1 MVPGQSGTRVQI
13 VMQVPFS
20 ERPGRHER
28 HFRRRLG
35 NRLLP
40 NPLPADFRQEDL
52 LEVQRLDHEELL
64 QFLTGLRETVQRAVE
79 LQPREESQVVLDLK
93 AELEKMYE
101 TACGLADEQ
110 GGNKSAIRQLIAVI
124 MDKIRQGAS
133 GDALAAQELAQEET
147 ARTTHFQL
155 LEYPLIADLLHP
167 ESLIAA
173 NELAG
178 VLLTDPENEVAEA
191 LTLFDQAQLEVICDD
206 ARNLLEE
213 TALLSDYAQRLNLL
227 QSFLAD

>member
-1 MVPGQSGTRVQI
+1 
-13 VMQVPFS
+13 MQVPFS
-20 ERPGRHER
+20 EKPGRHER
-28 HFRRRLG
+28 HFKRKLG
-35 NRLLP
+35 NRLMP
-40 NPLPADFRQEDL
+40 CPLPSDYDKEDL

-64 QFLTGLRETVQRAVE
+64 QFLTGLRETVRRAME

-110 GGNKSAIRQLIAVI
+110 GGNKSAIHQLIAVI
-124 MDKIRQGAS
+124 MDKIREGAS
-133 GDALAAQELAQEET
+133 GDALAAQELAQEEA

-167 ESLIAA
+167 QSLVAS
-173 NELAG
+173 NELAA

-191 LTLFDQAQLEVICDD
+191 LSLFDHAQLEAICDE
-206 ARNLLEE
+206 AGKLLED
-213 TALLSDYAQRLNLL
+213 AGLSADYEQRLNLL
-227 QSFLAD
+227 HNALSAA

>member
-1 MVPGQSGTRVQI
+1 
-13 VMQVPFS
+13 MQVPFS
-20 ERPGRHER
+20 EKPGRHER
-28 HFRRRLG
+28 HFKRKLG
-35 NRLLP
+35 NKLMPSPLP
-40 NPLPADFRQEDL
+40 NEYDKEDL
-52 LEVQRLDHEELL
+52 LEAQRLDHEELL

-124 MDKIRQGAS
+124 MDKIRQGAG

-155 LEYPLIADLLHP
+155 LEYPLIAELLHP
-167 ESLIAA
+167 QTLVAS
-173 NELAG
+173 NELVG
-178 VLLTDPENEVAEA
+178 VLLTDPDDEVAAA
-191 LTLFDQAQLEVICDD
+191 LTLFDHTQLQTICDD
-206 ARNLLEE
+206 AGNLLEE
-213 TALLSDYAQRLNLL
+213 TGLSANYEQRMSLL
-227 QSFLAD
+227 QSGLFVD

>member
-1 MVPGQSGTRVQI
+1 
-13 VMQVPFS
+13 MQVPFS

-28 HFRRRLG
+28 HFRRKLG
-35 NRLLP
+35 NRLMP
-40 NPLPADFRQEDL
+40 CPLPEEYDKADL

-64 QFLTGLRETVQRAVE
+64 QFLAGLRDTVGRAAS

-124 MDKIRQGAS
+124 MDKIREGA
-133 GDALAAQELAQEET
+133 GEDALAAQELAQEEA
-147 ARTTHFQL
+147 ARTTHFRL

-167 ESLIAA
+167 QSLVAS
-173 NELAG
+173 NELVG

-191 LTLFDQAQLEVICDD
+191 LALFDRAQLQAIYEE
-206 ARNLLEE
+206 AAGLLEE
-213 TALLSDYAQRLNLL
+213 TGLSASYAQRLSLL
-227 QSFLAD
+227 TKALSGA

>member
-1 MVPGQSGTRVQI
+1 
-13 VMQVPFS
+13 MQVPFS
-20 ERPGRHER
+20 EKPGRHER
-28 HFRRRLG
+28 HFKRKLG
-35 NRLLP
+35 NELMP
-40 NPLPADFRQEDL
+40 CPLPDEYDKEDL
-52 LEVQRLDHEELL
+52 LEAQRLDHEELL

-124 MDKIRQGAS
+124 MDKIRQGAG

-167 ESLIAA
+167 QTLVAS

-178 VLLTDPENEVAEA
+178 VLLTDPDDEVAQA
-191 LTLFDQAQLEVICDD
+191 LTLFDQAQLQAICDD
-206 ARNLLEE
+206 AGNLLEE
-213 TALLSDYAQRLNLL
+213 TGLSANYKQRVSLL
-227 QSFLAD
+227 QSRLSVGF

>member
-1 MVPGQSGTRVQI
+1 
-13 VMQVPFS
+13 MQVPFS
-20 ERPGRHER
+20 EKPGRHER
-28 HFRRRLG
+28 HFKRKLG
-35 NRLLP
+35 NKLMP
-40 NPLPADFRQEDL
+40 CPLPTEYDKEDL
-52 LEVQRLDHEELL
+52 LEAQRLDHEELL

-124 MDKIRQGAS
+124 MDKIRQGAG

-147 ARTTHFQL
+147 ARIIHFQL

-167 ESLIAA
+167 QTLVAS
-173 NELAG
+173 NELVG
-178 VLLTDPENEVAEA
+178 VLLTDPDDEVAAA
-191 LTLFDQAQLEVICDD
+191 LTLFDYTQLQAICDD
-206 ARNLLEE
+206 AGDLLEE
-213 TALLSDYAQRLNLL
+213 TGLSANYEQRVSLL
-227 QSFLAD
+227 QSGLSVGF